1 MNIVFERFISK
12 VVTQTDGNAEERK
25 DLREELLSH
34 LYCAYEDLQKQGYAK
49 EEAMEMAMTNFGD
62 EKEVGKQLQHA
73 MYPYRREMMIGLAS
87 ASLLFIYS
95 TYLLQL
101 FTRGDAEIIWLCL
114 AVLVSAS
121 ILTVVLHPIA
131 ALHRRITMNGL
142 LIGHILLSIY
152 GGMLAADL
160 DSSYSSTLTFFSFA
174 IMLFSIILVYRTTI
188 YDFPSS
194 TQPLQKD
201 VRILHFINITIG
213 LMVTALSLF
222 LLWVFMIFAT
232 EMKASL
238 LLLIIPL
245 VMWAITYAIQLRL
258 LAARHKKW
266 AYGVTAFQFL
276 WIVAVV
282 VIWTTR
288 I

>member
-1 MNIVFERFISK
+1 MNMAFERFVSK
-12 VVTQTDGNAEERK
+12 VVKQTDGNAEERK
-25 DLREELLSH
+25 DLSEELLSH

-49 EEAMEMAMTNFGD
+49 EEAMKMAMTNFGD
-62 EKEVGKQLQHA
+62 KKEVGKQLQHA
-73 MYPYRREMMIGLAS
+73 MYPYRREMMLGLAG

-142 LIGHILLSIY
+142 LIVHILLSIY
-152 GGMLAADL
+152 GGLLAADL
-160 DSSYSSTLTFFSFA
+160 DSSYSSTLTFFSIA
-174 IMLFSIILVYRTTI
+174 IVLFSIILVYRTTI

-201 VRILHFINITIG
+201 TKIIHFINITIG
-213 LMVTALSLF
+213 LIVMALSLF
-222 LLWVFMIFAT
+222 LLWAFMVFAT

-238 LLLIIPL
+238 LLLVIPL
-245 VMWAITYAIQLRL
+245 IMWAITYAIQLRL
-258 LAARHKKW
+258 LAGRHKKW
-266 AYGVTAFQFL
+266 AYSIAAFQFL
-276 WIVAVV
+276 WIVAVI
-282 VIWTTR
+282 VIW
-288 I
+288 IIGI